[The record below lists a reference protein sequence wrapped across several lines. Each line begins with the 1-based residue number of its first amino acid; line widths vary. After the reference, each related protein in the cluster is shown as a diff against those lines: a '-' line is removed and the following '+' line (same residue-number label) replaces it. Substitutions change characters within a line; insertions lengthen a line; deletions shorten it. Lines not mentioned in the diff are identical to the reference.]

1 LQLPE
6 RDGALVQRVIEG
18 SPAESAGIRRGDLVV
33 AVAEQP
39 VREPRDLLQQVE
51 RATLGQP
58 LPVTVIRGSHELNL
72 SISPAALPLPS

>member
-1 LQLPE
+1 
-6 RDGALVQRVIEG
+6 
-18 SPAESAGIRRGDLVV
+18 VV

-58 LPVTVIRGSHELNL
+58 LPVTVIRGPRELNL
-72 SISPAALPLPS
+72 MISPEALPLPG